1 MNTENRYQET
11 DLGNVSPNPR
21 GEYTPGTEYEYL
33 DLVTFDG
40 GSYICIA
47 ELGTT
52 TSISPESGKNTDFWQ
67 CMTIPGD
74 MTPEYVAMHDRVVNL
89 SEQVEADA
97 EEVRAAEQN
106 VSGMK
111 ENVTQMQEQ
120 TRQSAESAERSK
132 DSAAG
137 YAASAD
143 ASRQAAETSEQNINA
158 QVTGF
163 DAHVAEKTSESEQSI
178 EAARIAA
185 NKAMLAQQEQ
195 SVGEV
200 ARVGGAAV
208 SEAQTAA
215 RVATEKASAASESE
229 KNAKASETAAKL
241 SETNATKMAE
251 QVAADKEQVAY
262 DRTAVENAKQE
273 MTGSV
278 AQIEQNTQGITELKS
293 DIDEL
298 SDEISFTE
306 YINATYTENK
316 YINENGA
323 IANGNGMRIAT
334 LKNVKCNDVIVLTAN
349 TTNYWTCMFGY
360 YADGTPHALD
370 QGGYYSNTEIKI
382 TDENIVT
389 VRAWSLGELRLKKY
403 TLMHYINKNK
413 ESISES
419 NENITEIKREVNG
432 KPKYNFGYI
441 DKDGYLHSEPS
452 GVHKYAEY
460 NDVKVNDEFIFSGGY
475 QHWGVLWG
483 YDKNGSPIQLLSA
496 GTYYE
501 EKVTITNNA
510 IVKVIGWSDTRIKE
524 LSLLKIGAL
533 NVSNNIIVDV
543 NGFGDFTDIQSA
555 INYAHNNFDVDNHP
569 VTIFIRNGVYN
580 VSPTP
585 TYPFYA
591 INKGANKISLIG
603 ESRDGVIIR
612 CICTSELQ
620 GIALNVG
627 GECTISNMTVENLA
641 DVSYTVETKLEGSH
655 RPYCIHNDE
664 PPADISHHYY
674 TTISNVKCY
683 SECCCPIGA
692 GLHHKQTQRYD
703 RVECI
708 FAENAVDYGQGA
720 LYLHA
725 PYDASFVADGIELVD
740 CVLLNY
746 AKDSRAI
753 SIPDVTGSQPIADVK
768 LTFIR
773 NMTASATWH
782 SVFVQSLKKNTIISN
797 GNSDDVLNYHSS

>member
-1 MNTENRYQET
+1 MNDEKTNKIMSSEEL
-11 DLGNVSPNPR
+11 DDVLPK
-21 GEYTPGTEYEYL
+21 YEPIKL
-33 DLVTFDG
+33 
-40 GSYICIA
+40 
-47 ELGTT
+47 
-52 TSISPESGKNTDFWQ
+52 SGKNLGQNYVSAFNTGMNIYQ
-67 CMTIPGD
+67 CVNYLQGNIDWTIKAVND
-74 MTPEYVAMHDRVVNL
+74 VVKSWNTEVSESIDQSKAIVRETTTEQFNTEWTNKQPEL
-89 SEQVEADA
+89 IEQVNTLTTNQFNEDWGVL
-97 EEVRAAEQN
+97 ENRINTTLENQNTNIENIQNEQN
-106 VSGMK
+106 
-111 ENVTQMQEQ
+111 EL
-120 TRQSAESAERSK
+120 
-132 DSAAG
+132 
-137 YAASAD
+137 
-143 ASRQAAETSEQNINA
+143 ETNTNNNINA
-158 QVTGF
+158 QNTKINSIQTQQTNLANQQTNLENEQTTLSNRMDTFTSLSAGSTTG
-163 DAHVAEKTSESEQSI
+163 DAELQDI
-178 EAARIAA
+178 
-185 NKAMLAQQEQ
+185 
-195 SVGEV
+195 
-200 ARVGGAAV
+200 RVGANGVTYNNAGDAV
-208 SEAQTAA
+208 RGQYSQ
-215 RVATEKASAASESE
+215 
-229 KNAKASETAAKL
+229 L
-241 SETNATKMAE
+241 
-251 QVAADKEQVAY
+251 KE
-262 DRTAVENAKQE
+262 D
-273 MTGSV
+273 
-278 AQIEQNTQGITELKS
+278 
-293 DIDEL
+293 
-298 SDEISFTE
+298 ISFTD
-306 YINATYTENK
+306 YVNATYEENK
-316 YINENGA
+316 YINENGVV
-323 IANGNGMRIAT
+323 ANQNGMRIAI
-334 LKNVKCNDVIVLTAN
+334 LNNVKCNDVIVLTAD
-349 TTNYWTCMFGY
+349 TTNFWTSMFGY
-360 YADGTPHALD
+360 YADGTPHALV

-382 TDENIVT
+382 TDEKIVT
-389 VRAWSLGELRLKKY
+389 VKAWSLKELILKKY

-441 DKDGYLHSEPS
+441 DKDGYLHSETS
-452 GVHKYAEY
+452 GVHKYAVY

-475 QHWGVLWG
+475 QNWGVLWG
-483 YDKNGSPIQLLSA
+483 YDKNGTPIQLLSA

-510 IVKVIGWSDTRIKE
+510 IVKVRGWTDTRIKE

-664 PPADISHHYY
+664 PPADTSHHYY

-773 NMTASATWH
+773 NMTASATWN